1 MYTMVPFRRTMNAAF
16 APLFNDSLLNE
27 FFGEPSM
34 PEMRVDVRERE
45 GAYLLEADMPG
56 LKKEDIKLNVNNG
69 VLTISADLHSEK
81 KNEQREGYVCSERRC
96 GHVERSFNLEG
107 IDLSGVKADYQ
118 NGVLMVLLPKQKAEE
133 KKDGFSIAIGDDLS
147 HLNENNK

>member
-1 MYTMVPFRRTMNAAF
+1 MYTMVPFRRAMNTAF
-16 APLFNDSLLNE
+16 APLFNDSLFNE
-27 FFGEPSM
+27 FFAQPSM

-45 GAYLLEADMPG
+45 GAYLLEADLPG
-56 LKKEDIKLNVNNG
+56 LKKEDIKLNVNDG

-81 KNEQREGYVCSERRC
+81 KDERNGSVCSERRS

-147 HLNENNK
+147 HLNEGNR

>member
-1 MYTMVPFRRTMNAAF
+1 MYTMVPFRRAMNTAF
-16 APLFNDSLLNE
+16 APLFNDSLFNE
-27 FFGEPSM
+27 FFGEHSM

-45 GAYLLEADMPG
+45 SAYLLEADLPG

-69 VLTISADLHSEK
+69 ALTISADLHSEK
-81 KNEQREGYVCSERRC
+81 KDEQNGYVCSERRC

-107 IDLSGVKADYQ
+107 IDVSGVKADYQ
-118 NGVLMVLLPKQKAEE
+118 NGVLMVLLPKQKPEE

-147 HLNENNK
+147 HLNEENK

>member
-1 MYTMVPFRRTMNAAF
+1 MYTMVPFRRAMNTAF
-16 APLFNDSLLNE
+16 APLFNDSLFNE
-27 FFGEPSM
+27 FFGEHSM

-45 GAYLLEADMPG
+45 NAYLLEADLPG
-56 LKKEDIKLNVNNG
+56 LKKEDINLNVNNG

-81 KNEQREGYVCSERRC
+81 KEEQSGYVCSERRC

-107 IDLSGVKADYQ
+107 IDVSGVKADYQ
-118 NGVLMVLLPKQKAEE
+118 NGVLMVLLPKQKVEE

-147 HLNENNK
+147 HLNEANK

>member
-1 MYTMVPFRRTMNAAF
+1 MYTMVPFRRAMNTAF
-16 APLFNDSLLNE
+16 APLFNDSLFND
-27 FFGEPSM
+27 FFGERSM

-45 GAYLLEADMPG
+45 GAYLLEADLPG

-69 VLTISADLHSEK
+69 ALTISADLHSEK
-81 KNEQREGYVCSERRC
+81 KDEQNGYVCSERRC

-107 IDLSGVKADYQ
+107 IDVSGVKADYQ
-118 NGVLMVLLPKQKAEE
+118 NGVLMVLLPKQKPEE

-147 HLNENNK
+147 HLNEENK